1 MIPAFLSIGSNI
13 GNKREN
19 LSAAIK
25 CLKEYDK
32 IDVLIV
38 SPFYKTEP
46 VDYIDQDWFVNAV
59 IKIETVLAPA
69 ALLTALKK
77 IEKKLKQGKKKL
89 RFGPRI
95 IDLDII
101 YYGDSIIDTDKLVI
115 PHPRMHKRCFVL
127 KPLCDIESKIIH
139 PILKL
144 KPDELLITLLENIN
158 NKDNQEVVLLN

>member
-1 MIPAFLSIGSNI
+1 
-13 GNKREN
+13 
-19 LSAAIK
+19 
-25 CLKEYDK
+25 
-32 IDVLIV
+32 
-38 SPFYKTEP
+38 
-46 VDYIDQDWFVNAV
+46 V